1 MHYKDYRRPGADR
14 RQVMTPATDEFVR
27 RFLNHVLPP
36 GFASRLV
43 FRGGHRAAEPHS
55 AICERRGAVPMLRR
69 THDHHRV
76 VRLPGAAASAAL
88 RLSSSTHDRGWSD
101 VTTPRRCCA
110 YREIPLAPPP
120 SATASS
126 PVQSCPSCRVQ
137 RLPRSARFCR
147 PHSASSLTRALVGQ
161 NASSPKPLGMAA
173 RTGLSGWRQV
183 AGRAPP
189 ARSYPESSVRH
200 RRACLRISV
209 PVWPKWP
216 RKAASKRRKPSNRWV
231 RPAVMRL

>member
-14 RQVMTPATDEFVR
+14 RQVTTPATDEFVR

-147 PHSASSLTRALVGQ
+147 PHSASSLTRPCRTKRIFAKAAWHGCAQ
-161 NASSPKPLGMAA
+161 RPLGLAA
-173 RTGLSGWRQV
+173 GRWPSSSSSILSGII
-183 AGRAPP
+183 GEAPTRLP
-189 ARSYPESSVRH
+189 SHLS
-200 RRACLRISV
+200 
-209 PVWPKWP
+209 P
-216 RKAASKRRKPSNRWV
+216 RMAQMAKEGG
-231 RPAVMRL
+231 L